1 MIVFKKK
8 EYVGGIKVIVYTR
21 LAYDYISL
29 VTTDLDKA
37 LREVQTDSIFLLQAW
52 EDEREILEVR
62 FYEKQQK
69 YETKISH
76 GIDSNNKTLKKILNQ
91 IKTV

>member
-1 MIVFKKK
+1 M
-8 EYVGGIKVIVYTR
+8 IVYTV

-37 LREVQTDSIFLLQAW
+37 LKEVQTDSIFLLQAW
-52 EDEREILEVR
+52 EDEREILEIR
-62 FYEKQQK
+62 FYKKQQK

-76 GIDSNNKTLKKILNQ
+76 GINPNKKTLKKILNQ